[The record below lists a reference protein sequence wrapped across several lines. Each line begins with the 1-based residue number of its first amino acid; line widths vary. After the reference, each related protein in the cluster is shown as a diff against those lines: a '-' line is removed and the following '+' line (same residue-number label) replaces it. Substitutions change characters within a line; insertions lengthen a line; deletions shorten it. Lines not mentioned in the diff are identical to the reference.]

1 MRQRNMKAAKRLS
14 TKALAGALA
23 IGLIISTPAAALAD
37 GGTESAGTQST
48 ASQTPAVQAEKLQA
62 KSVDGKDTLTDVSD
76 IVKEMI
82 QRGEVKLDESTGYLI
97 DTTTGQKTNPVT
109 GERVDQIPAIPEAP
123 AEPEQ
128 PAEPATPAT
137 PAEPAEPEAPAEPE
151 QPATPATP
159 ATPAEPTT
167 PAEAEQP
174 AEPAAPAE
182 PEQPADTVTS
192 AKSNQALVAK
202 QQIVKLPQ
210 IVEDFRFWTV
220 ARKYAFAKSKINI
233 REAIPENI
241 DGSNTQDAKT
251 DLENAKTDAKK
262 LQKKKKKIT
271 KKQTKTIK
279 NKIFKKAKSKAVRD
293 LQKTM
298 EERKNLKQKGLD
310 AALANQQLEEKVRT
324 VGTLSQ
330 DGLLY
335 ILKEENGWLYVESGN
350 VRGFVKA
357 SEVYTGDA
365 AQKILDV
372 YQTKAQKKAEKAGME
387 YTGIEGTA
395 KTAEATVDAKENQA
409 YTYLRATVN
418 PTVAEKDYALVNDQ
432 IGTGIL
438 NIKEENNPDART
450 VGTLK
455 QGQLCYILA
464 DKDADWVY
472 IESGDVRGFVEK
484 KYLDNSDE
492 TKQQIT
498 TTGEEQ
504 YKTAEETVKPEENAA
519 LYYTLASVKE
529 GTPSGEIRESILQ
542 FASQFI
548 GNPYVW
554 GGTSLTD
561 GADCSGFVQQIYKQ
575 YGYDLPRVAEDQS
588 QCGTKIPVEDAQPG
602 DLIFYAKEGHIY
614 HVVMYAGD
622 GKTIE
627 AASTK
632 LGIIESKVNT
642 KNAVWATRIINDNYT
657 LAGGGISNVNATNEM
672 YGQNLGNFQITYYC
686 ACEICCNKA
695 DGITATGTPV
705 VEGQTI
711 AVDPRVIP
719 YGTKVI
725 IGGHIFTAEDCG
737 GAIQGNHID
746 IYVNNHAE
754 ATALGVTNADVFLVK

>member
-1 MRQRNMKAAKRLS
+1 MRLRNNKVAKRLG
-14 TKALAGALA
+14 TKALAGVLA

-37 GGTESAGTQST
+37 GGAETAGTQST
-48 ASQTPAVQAEKLQA
+48 ASQTPAAQAEKLQA

-76 IVKEMI
+76 AVKEMI

-109 GERVDQIPAIPEAP
+109 GERVDQIPAIPATPAEPAAP

-128 PAEPATPAT
+128 PAEPEAPAT
-137 PAEPAEPEAPAEPE
+137 PAEPE

-159 ATPAEPTT
+159 ATPAEPAEPTA

-182 PEQPADTVTS
+182 AEQPADTVTS

-220 ARKYAFAKSKINI
+220 ARKYAFAKSEINI

-365 AQKILDV
+365 AQEILDV

-504 YKTAEETVKPEENAA
+504 YKTAEETVKPEENVA

>member
-1 MRQRNMKAAKRLS
+1 LG
-14 TKALAGALA
+14 TKALAGVLA

-37 GGTESAGTQST
+37 GGAETAGTQST
-48 ASQTPAVQAEKLQA
+48 ASQTPTAQAEKLQA

-76 IVKEMI
+76 AVKEMI

-109 GERVDQIPAIPEAP
+109 GERVDQIPAIPATP

-128 PAEPATPAT
+128 PAEPATPVT
-137 PAEPAEPEAPAEPE
+137 PAEPEQPAEPEAPAES
-151 QPATPATP
+151 
-159 ATPAEPTT
+159 AEP
-167 PAEAEQP
+167 E
-174 AEPAAPAE
+174 APAE

-202 QQIVKLPQ
+202 QQIIKLPQ

-241 DGSNTQDAKT
+241 DGSNTQDVKT
-251 DLENAKTDAKK
+251 DLENAKADTKK

-279 NKIFKKAKSKAVRD
+279 NKIFKKAKSKAVRN

-365 AQKILDV
+365 AQEILDV

-632 LGIIESKVNT
+632 LGIIEGKVNT

>member
-1 MRQRNMKAAKRLS
+1 MRLRNNKVAKRLG
-14 TKALAGALA
+14 TKALAGVLA

-37 GGTESAGTQST
+37 GGAETAGTQST
-48 ASQTPAVQAEKLQA
+48 ASQTPAAQAEKLQA

-76 IVKEMI
+76 AVKEMI

-109 GERVDQIPAIPEAP
+109 GERVDQIPAIPE
-123 AEPEQ
+123 
-128 PAEPATPAT
+128 T
-137 PAEPAEPEAPAEPE
+137 PAEPEAPAEPE

-159 ATPAEPTT
+159 ETPATPAEPAEPAT

-174 AEPAAPAE
+174 AEPEAPAE

-202 QQIVKLPQ
+202 QQIIKLPQ

-251 DLENAKTDAKK
+251 DLENAKADAKK
-262 LQKKKKKIT
+262 LQKKIT
-271 KKQTKTIK
+271 KKQTKTVK
-279 NKIFKKAKSKAVRD
+279 NKIFKKAKSKAVRN

-310 AALANQQLEEKVRT
+310 AALANQQLEEKVRI

-335 ILKEENGWLYVESGN
+335 ILKEEENGWLYVESGN

-365 AQKILDV
+365 AQEILDV

-484 KYLDNSDE
+484 KYLDNGDE

-602 DLIFYAKEGHIY
+602 DLIFYAKGGHIY